1 MPINDNSE
9 QLAKIAGEYAA
20 KMLLAEEGYCAY
32 WSNGMK
38 MNKFAEYF
46 DTMRKQGQDFYGWN
60 LNGYDWCDVAFDW
73 AVCKA
78 FGIGLGKVIT
88 YQSGGGSAYTPT
100 SAQYYINNGAYIYKG
115 RGTPRA
121 GDQIFYTDNGTTSG
135 IYHTGMVY
143 AVDGS
148 NVYTIEGN
156 IGGRPGRVGKCTHSL
171 YSGSIHGYGRPNYA
185 HEQVL
190 VKLLSNSLGGFD
202 ISDYIQDPTLS
213 QELLESKTRGVENII
228 EKLETAINNYNSG
241 KCTEQ
246 KLAYARSAYER
257 AKSSFQEYMAKQ
269 KERKVTNY
277 EELEKIYKILTDHKF
292 PEISELAHV
301 EALGSSEWF
310 DTLISSYNSIIDN
323 FNMKI
328 TSIIQGIESE
338 VLNKADNL
346 NITELEKIHQI
357 IDECVKKLV
366 KEDYKEGDKIVFKP
380 QVLLPEKEPYPIGAR
395 YLWKKMF
402 TPAGVKVDGDF
413 SSYTSDEQYFVNK
426 KVSYDTLCF
435 EGLRQL
441 LMFCNTEITV
451 CTEVL
456 NFALQNKDFEEVI
469 QQNVNLLQLEIFK
482 LYAVTFGDISREV
495 EKSTSEIENGD
506 SEIEEEVVY
515 KYIKKG
521 PCYNFGGSN
530 EKYNTFCKQAKNAIF
545 GNKLYLTGIDVTN
558 ILTDIAEMLYIKK
571 VQIDEE
577 VNMKDA
583 IMRHEASYKQYLK
596 DKKESLKNSEEIV
609 YVDWRELIYQMAQD
623 YYNYAHN
630 PTTQDKY
637 QEFLLKKNNNIM
649 GLPESELNKVGHEFR
664 GYTGYEVFYTDILGF
679 WRQLYFNPILEN
691 ENYELENNVIGYSQL
706 DYNPITNWYKQ
717 VLIDPSKLNFWFDL
731 TEGSGELGNYTIHEV
746 GDRLKATKDGNIRSL
761 YYKDAP
767 EIILYEQD
775 DLKDV
780 KNLEN
785 NGINSFTYF
794 QIGGPLL
801 DAYSI
806 SSQGRAALDLLQ
818 EQLYKFAYCV
828 ENVTI
833 TTLPVY
839 TLKPNYRVMVQ
850 SHIHGLSGE
859 YIVSKYSIPL
869 VYNGTMSITATKAVP
884 YIGINT

>member
-1 MPINDNSE
+1 MPTNTNSE
-9 QLAKIAGEYAA
+9 QLAIIAGEYAA
-20 KMLLAEEGYCAY
+20 KMLLAEEGYSAY
-32 WSNGMK
+32 WSGGMK

-78 FGIGLGKVIT
+78 FGISLGKVIT

-121 GDQIFYTDNGTTSG
+121 GDQIFYTDNGATSG

-171 YSGSIHGYGRPNYA
+171 YARSIHGYGRPNYA
-185 HEQVL
+185 HESVL
-190 VKLLSNSLGGFD
+190 IKLLNNSLGDFD

-213 QELLESKTRGVENII
+213 QELLESKLKGVENIV
-228 EKLETAINNYNSG
+228 EKLEEAINKYNSG
-241 KCTEQ
+241 KFSEQ
-246 KLAYARSAYER
+246 KLTYARQAYER
-257 AKSSFQEYMAKQ
+257 AKSSFKEYMAKQ

-277 EELEKIYKILTDHKF
+277 EELEKIYKLLTEHEF

-323 FNMKI
+323 FNTNI
-328 TSIIQGIESE
+328 TSITKGIETE
-338 VLNKADNL
+338 VLSIAENL
-346 NITELEKIHQI
+346 NITELEKTRSI
-357 IDECVKKLV
+357 IDECVKKLA
-366 KEDYKEGDKIVFKP
+366 KEDYKVGDKIIFKP
-380 QVLLPEKEPYPIGAR
+380 QVSLPEKEPYPIGAR

-402 TPAGVKVDGDF
+402 SPAGVKVEGSF
-413 SSYTSDEQYFVNK
+413 SSYTSDEQYFVNG
-426 KVSYDTLCF
+426 KVNYDTLCY

-441 LMFCNTEITV
+441 LMYCNTEITT
-451 CTEVL
+451 CTEKYNL
-456 NFALQNKDFEEVI
+456 ALQDKDFEEVI

-482 LYAVTFGDISREV
+482 LYASIFGDISREV
-495 EKSTSEIENGD
+495 EKSTSETENED
-506 SEIEEEVVY
+506 SENEEEVIF

-530 EKYNTFCKQAKNAIF
+530 EKYNNFCKTAKDMIF
-545 GNKLYLTGIDVTN
+545 GNKLYLSGIDITN
-558 ILTDIAEMLYIKK
+558 TLTDIAEMLYIKRN
-571 VQIDEE
+571 QIDAE
-577 VNMKDA
+577 NDMKDA
-583 IMRHEASYKQYLK
+583 IMRHEISYKQFLK
-596 DKKESLKNSEEIV
+596 DKKESLKDGQPI

-630 PTTQDKY
+630 PATQDKY
-637 QEFLLKKNNNIM
+637 QDFLLRKNNNIM
-649 GLPESELNKVGHEFR
+649 GLPESELNKVGREFR

-679 WRQLYFNPILEN
+679 WRQLYFNPILES
-691 ENYELENNVIGYSQL
+691 ENYKLEDNVIGYSQL
-706 DYNPITNWYKQ
+706 DYDMETNWYKQ
-717 VLIDPSKLNFWFDL
+717 VFLDPSTLNFWFDL
-731 TEGSGELGNYTIHEV
+731 TEGSGELGHYTIREV
-746 GDRLKATKDGNIRSL
+746 GDRLKATKDSNVRAL

-767 EIILYEQD
+767 EIIFYEQD

-785 NGINSFTYF
+785 NGINSYSYF

-850 SHIHGLSGE
+850 SRIHGLSGE

-884 YIGINT
+884 YIGINK